1 MKKKLTPATTERRT
15 YVLLPDGTPAR
26 RLKPLIQGERKYW
39 SLALSSD
46 GKVKRVP
53 HDRLA
58 EFCEVITFPSEN
70 PNA

>member
-58 EFCEVITFPSEN
+58 EFCEVITLPSDN
-70 PNA
+70 HNA